1 MFHLHPPPRLT
12 WRNAVQ
18 TVVGVLTTA
27 LTLALVL
34 SGLAVANAP
43 AAGAATA
50 TVNAAAKTAAKTV
63 KAASKAV
70 GPVARAAAPKS
81 ACRPYDPNLRNGVC
95 VRFADGRVTWL
106 GNLTNPKGR
115 IFFCIDKGKDSRLP
129 ASAPIKSTKDLKS
142 QYGKAIRKQERAALN
157 YVILEYATGAGDTDA
172 AAIHY
177 LIRLVMSDTKGQLPG
192 NLRVGD
198 EVPGQGAVPDA
209 VIKRARVMWNKA
221 SAYYGPWT
229 LQLTGSTADI
239 KVGQTRTL
247 QASVVSAAGKRV
259 PGAKIT
265 LAYNDRV
272 SGPTTVT
279 SLGDRNVPVTITAR
293 KAGTLAINGS
303 IVGPAGEGKLFDPPN
318 NGIQRGWIAQKE
330 SDTAQL
336 RLSGEVRFGEP
347 VVFTVTSSKLVEPG
361 EEFFDNVHI
370 ENLPAGVTTTAT
382 ARLYGRYE
390 AQPTATDCQ
399 PAQLAKTVTFPVN
412 GSGDYKT
419 PKVSVSEE
427 GYYTWVITL
436 AATADTIAV
445 TTPCGI
451 VQETTLVSHPLLAVT
466 ASTQISAQRSRAGDK
481 IYDTIKLSVPEHD
494 EPLTQDLKGEW
505 TVFGP
510 VAPINGSCEG
520 VSYANAGVLATA
532 PFTVAAGDIVDGHEL
547 KTPEVL
553 VPAAGCFSYGE
564 EIFANDEIA
573 PYSHPVGQV
582 SQTTLADKNKPTIAT
597 QVSAQKI
604 LVGGTTFDTIMVSGL
619 LPGQTVEI
627 MYTKYG
633 PVDAVNGKCDLPA
646 SAWVD
651 APVFDEGSVI
661 ATGNGPITTP
671 VSKPVQA
678 RGCYSYGERLIG
690 NDVVENVEHPVGH
703 VTQTTLADK
712 AAPAVKTL
720 VSRQIAF
727 TGGRLHDTV
736 WVTGLL
742 PGVQVRVYWTL
753 YGPMKPV
760 NGSCKAV
767 NWDRP
772 KARAKVVDK
781 GSFIAS
787 KNGKYK
793 TRVSKKLKKAGCYTY
808 GESVNESTTNYPHEH
823 KPGKKS
829 QTSLVKKPRRPDIP
843 TGPAGFGRSVVAKTV
858 GAYHP
863 F

>member
-1 MFHLHPPPRLT
+1 M
-12 WRNAVQ
+12 
-18 TVVGVLTTA
+18 LTTA
-27 LTLALVL
+27 LTLTLML
-34 SGLAVANAP
+34 SGLSLVSLSSSTAAP
-43 AAGAATA
+43 
-50 TVNAAAKTAAKTV
+50 VAAKASAPSARVAAKM
-63 KAASKAV
+63 
-70 GPVARAAAPKS
+70 APK
-81 ACRPYDPNLRNGVC
+81 ADCRPYDPNLKNGVC

-106 GNLTNPKGR
+106 GSLVNPKGR

-129 ASAPIKSTKDLKS
+129 ATAPIKSTKDLKS
-142 QYGKAIRKQERAALN
+142 QYGKAIRKQERSALN
-157 YVILEYATGAGDTDA
+157 YVILEYAAGAGDTDS

-198 EVPGQGAVPDA
+198 EVPGQGAVPAD
-209 VIKRARVMWNKA
+209 VIRRARVMWNKA

-247 QASVVSAAGKRV
+247 QASVVSSAGKRV

-265 LAYNDRV
+265 LTYNDRV

-279 SLGDRNVPVTITAR
+279 SLGDRNVAFTITAR
-293 KAGTLAINGS
+293 KTGTLAINGS

-318 NGIQRGWIAQKE
+318 NGIQRGWIAEKE
-330 SDTAQL
+330 ADTAQL
-336 RLSGEVRFGEP
+336 RLSGEVGAGLPEIA
-347 VVFTVTSSKLVEPG
+347 TATSSKIVEPG
-361 EEFFDNVHI
+361 VEFHDNVQI
-370 ENLPAGVTTTAT
+370 RNVPAGTTMTAT
-382 ARLYGRYE
+382 ARLYGPYA
-390 AQPTATDCQ
+390 AQPAAADCQ
-399 PAQLAKTVTFPVN
+399 AAQLAKTVTFPVN
-412 GSGDYKT
+412 GSNTYPT
-419 PKVSVSEE
+419 PNVSVTDE
-427 GYYTWVITL
+427 GYYTWVISL
-436 AATADTIAV
+436 PATADTTAV

-451 VQETTLVSHPLLAVT
+451 VQETTLVSHPLLEVT
-466 ASTQISAQRSRAGDK
+466 AATQISAQRSRAGDEVS
-481 IYDTIKLSVPEHD
+481 DTIKLAVPEHD
-494 EPLTQDLKGEW
+494 EPLTQDLQGTW
-505 TVFGP
+505 TVVGP
-510 VAPINGSCEG
+510 VAPIDGSCEG
-520 VSYANAGVLATA
+520 VDWTGAGELATA
-532 PFTVAAGDIVDGHEL
+532 PFTVAAGDIVDGHEVT
-547 KTPEVL
+547 TPKVL
-553 VPAAGCFSYGE
+553 LPAAGCYSYGE
-564 EIFANDEIA
+564 EILANDEVA

-582 SQTTLADKNKPTIAT
+582 SQTTLADKNLPKVRT
-597 QVSAQKI
+597 QISAQKVV
-604 LVGGTTFDTIMVSGL
+604 VGGTTFDTIEVSDL
-619 LPGQTVEI
+619 LPGQSVEI
-627 MYTKYG
+627 AWTFYG
-633 PVDAVNGKCDLPA
+633 PVDAVNGKCDLPV

-651 APVFDEGSVI
+651 APVFDEGTVT

-671 VSKPVQA
+671 VSKPFQA

-690 NDVVENVEHPVGH
+690 NDVVEDVEHPVGH
-703 VTQTTLADK
+703 VTQTTVVDK

-720 VSRQIAF
+720 VSRQIAN
-727 TGGRLHDTV
+727 TEGRLYDTV

-760 NGSCKAV
+760 NGSCKKV

-781 GSFIAS
+781 GSFIAT

-793 TRVSKKLKKAGCYTY
+793 TRLSKKLKAAGCYTY

-843 TGPAGFGRSVVAKTV
+843 TGPAGFARTVAAKSV